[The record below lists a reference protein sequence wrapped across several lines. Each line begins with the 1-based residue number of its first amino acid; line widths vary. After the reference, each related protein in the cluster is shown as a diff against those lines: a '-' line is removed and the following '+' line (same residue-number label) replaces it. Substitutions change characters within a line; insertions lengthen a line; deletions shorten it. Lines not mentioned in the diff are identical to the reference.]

1 MELTQY
7 EADTLLMA
15 IRFQQANDHE
25 IVDVEWHDL
34 NAIKE
39 KLEAYVIF
47 QQIINSKEYGYIVE
61 GGALICPACATNPLY
76 NLSLETAYQEG
87 YPEGYSCAECGVVV
101 NG

>member
-1 MELTQY
+1 MKLTQY

-47 QQIINSKEYGYIVE
+47 QQIMGD
-61 GGALICPACATNPLY
+61 TN
-76 NLSLETAYQEG
+76 G
-87 YPEGYSCAECGVVV
+87 
-101 NG
+101 